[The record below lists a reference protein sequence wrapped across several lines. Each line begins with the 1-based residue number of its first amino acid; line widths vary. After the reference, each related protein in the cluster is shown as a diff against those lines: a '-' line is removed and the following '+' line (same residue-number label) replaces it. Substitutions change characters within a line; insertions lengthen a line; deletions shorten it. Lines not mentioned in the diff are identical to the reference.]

1 MSTRFDSF
9 KNKPNSKILS
19 SKRKVLREF
28 YKMQE
33 SMRNIHQEDVIP
45 EGEEFF
51 EEGYVPVSFKIFL
64 RNKPLVTARDIY
76 LTAFLSF
83 LAKISSENGNP

>member
-51 EEGYVPVSFKIFL
+51 EEGYVPVSFKFSF
-64 RNKPLVTARDIY
+64 RNKLLVTAQDIY
-76 LTAFLSF
+76 LTAFLPV